1 LLGAPTYGAGVL
13 ESAELSS
20 VRTRWAAVVGL
31 GLAMLVVNTEL
42 TISSVTLP
50 GIAADLGVG
59 PTAATWMLL
68 GYALPMGAAAIP
80 LGRWVDDADV
90 CAVFRVA
97 IIATAVTGTAAACA
111 PSFAL
116 LVAAR
121 VAQGLAGGLIMA
133 SYLPLIARFVHPAQ
147 RGRALG
153 QVATI
158 MTLGAMAGV
167 PLGGLVAQSL
177 GWRQVM
183 LLKLPVLVVALV
195 LAPRGRGGARRRAR
209 WPVPDRGQVL
219 EAVLLAGAVT
229 GLLVA
234 VDLAVDHPGYAA
246 IPVPIAVLA
255 TRAWARRPGAAPL
268 VALIRRPAV
277 ARVATAV
284 LANTFTS
291 GLIAFSLPYFV
302 ADVMG
307 RGPGHTGVALA
318 FFVGVAAPFAAV
330 AGVLVDRYG
339 TRWVAAAG
347 SACTV
352 LGMLTMLTVGSGAD
366 TVDLA
371 WRLSILGV
379 GMGLFGAPINAA
391 WLAAA
396 PPGMTGLVG
405 GLGMTVR
412 TIALTGG
419 PAVAGACWAAA
430 GGGVRGFRV
439 SVAVLTAVAVVGL
452 IALCRPATPSRPH
465 ARQ

>member
-1 LLGAPTYGAGVL
+1 VL
-13 ESAELSS
+13 ETAELP

-31 GLAMLVVNTEL
+31 GLALVVVNTEL
-42 TISSVTLP
+42 TISAVTLP
-50 GIAADLGVG
+50 GIAADLRVG

-80 LGRWVDDADV
+80 LGRWVDGAEV
-90 CAVFRVA
+90 FAVFRAA
-97 IIATAVTGTAAACA
+97 IVATAATGTAAACA
-111 PSFAL
+111 PTFAML
-116 LVAAR
+116 IAAR

-133 SYLPLIARFVHPAQ
+133 SYLPLIARLVHPTQ

-167 PLGGLVAQSL
+167 PLGGLVAEAM

-183 LLKLPVLVVALV
+183 LLKLPVLGLALV
-195 LAPRGRGGARRRAR
+195 LAPRGRGVARRPR
-209 WPVPDRGQVL
+209 WPVPDREQVV
-219 EAVLLAGAVT
+219 EAMLLAGAVT
-229 GLLVA
+229 ALLVA

-246 IPVPIAVLA
+246 LPLPIAGWAALA
-255 TRAWARRPGAAPL
+255 WTRRPGAAP
-268 VALIRRPAV
+268 VVGLIRRPAV
-277 ARVATAV
+277 ARIATV
-284 LANTFTS
+284 VFANTFTS

-318 FFVGVAAPFAAV
+318 FFVGVAAPFATV
-330 AGVLVDRYG
+330 AGLLVDRCG

-352 LGMLTMLTVGSGAD
+352 LGMLTMLTVGGGTG
-366 TVDLA
+366 TVGLA

-391 WLAAA
+391 WLSAA
-396 PPGMTGLVG
+396 PAGMAGLIG

-439 SVAVLTAVAVVGL
+439 SVAVLTAVALVGL
-452 IALCRPATPSRPH
+452 IALCRPEPTPRPTADRPARPSRRH
-465 ARQ
+465 ARR